1 MALHPRASPT
11 MAHEGIAG
19 APRTLFL
26 QRLALENF
34 RNYSLTE
41 CHFAMPKH
49 GAMMTV
55 IIGNNGAG
63 KTNLLEALSLL
74 APGRGLRA
82 SAGEEKTRFG
92 QTRFRLRAD
101 FSYNQQ
107 PEILKIEYDSG
118 DKKIK
123 SFLNHNPIKSRMRN
137 FSCLWV
143 LPRHDRLFQDSALE
157 RRRFLDKLITAI
169 HGNHQSEVMG
179 FHELLRQ
186 RRTLLEQGH
195 QDNTWL
201 GVLEKRIAEKSIAI
215 GGSRLAY
222 IAKLNQAAAHKL
234 GAGFQFLPPLR
245 LSLSGMVE
253 EMLEGMPAVEATKI
267 YQDYLCKSRGLEM
280 IEGVHR
286 TDLGARHI
294 KKDLPASLCSTGEQK
309 LLVMGLMVGA
319 VQILTAEFGRPPLFL
334 LDDIVSHLDDSH
346 QEKILRLFQ
355 SLADELHVPCFLTGT
370 RQSDFSVLADRAQF
384 ITLANGRI
392 MA

>member
-1 MALHPRASPT
+1 MSQSSSSPKHHAADASPT
-11 MAHEGIAG
+11 
-19 APRTLFL
+19 PRTLFL

-41 CHFAMPKH
+41 CHFDMPKT

-55 IIGNNGAG
+55 VTGDNGAG

-82 SAGEEKTRFG
+82 SAGEEKVRFG

-107 PEILKIEYDSG
+107 PEILKMEYDTN

-123 SFLNHNPIKSRMRN
+123 SFLNHNPIKSAERN

-143 LPRHDRLFQDSALE
+143 LPRHDRLFQDSATE
-157 RRRFLDKLITAI
+157 RRKFLDRLITAI

-179 FHELLRQ
+179 LSELLRQ
-186 RRTLLEQGH
+186 RRTLLEQNTR
-195 QDNTWL
+195 DDTWL
-201 GVLEKRIAEKSIAI
+201 RVLEKRIAEKSIAI

-222 IAKLNQAAAHKL
+222 VTKLNQAVVK
-234 GAGFQFLPPLR
+234 GFQFLPPLS
-245 LSLSGMVE
+245 LSLNGMVE
-253 EMLEGMPAVEATKI
+253 EMLETTPAAEAQKN
-267 YQDYLCKSRGLEM
+267 YQEYLTRARSSEF
-280 IEGVHR
+280 IEGAHR
-286 TDLGARHI
+286 TDITALHV
-294 KKDLPASLCSTGEQK
+294 KKDLPAELCSTGEQK
-309 LLVMGLMVGA
+309 LLVLSLMVGA

-334 LDDIVSHLDDSH
+334 LDDIVSHLDDKH
-346 QEKILRLFQ
+346 QHNILQLFQ
-355 SLADELHVPCFLTGT
+355 SLADDLHVPCFLTGT
-370 RQSDFSVLADRAQF
+370 RASDFAALSTRAQF

-392 MA
+392 LA